1 MKLDFETKKNFYI
14 LNKNNIKIIDNTP
27 DEIRDASIEMELRLE
42 NKFKITKK
50 QIKLQDKFWDLFGGR
65 KIIKPNNL
73 RISSLF
79 LEKNEQLIK

>member
-1 MKLDFETKKNFYI
+1 
-14 LNKNNIKIIDNTP
+14 
-27 DEIRDASIEMELRLE
+27 MELRLE

-73 RISSLF
+73 RISYLF
-79 LEKNEQLIK
+79 FQRLQNPIRRMY